1 MSDTTVELGRFNGL
15 TLDDPVLG
23 ALDENVLDGGITFQ
37 DVTEFVFGVSVT
49 RGRNR
54 DLNRT
59 NAGSVGVQF
68 RNESRAF
75 DPAFPGSQY
84 RRFTFPRL
92 PVRVQTDGTP
102 VFTGLIDDWDFT
114 YELGGNSVASITGS
128 DAFTLF
134 ARETVDTTGPEEL
147 SGARV
152 DRVLDSVKIAWPQLD
167 RDVETGNATL
177 AADVVDGNALAY
189 LQAVEESEAGLIFMD
204 KQGRVAFR
212 ERLFQPAVD
221 VPTFADGNNGIPYD
235 VLAITYGTDLL
246 ANDVTVTSV
255 EGTATAVD
263 TTSRIVYGVTEL
275 SVDTLLASGSL
286 QGLAD
291 FILFRYSKPEYRVES
306 IGVNLDALTSTQ
318 REDVLGLELGD
329 QANLVFNPGPGGAIS
344 VRNRIIGIEHDIQLD
359 THRVRFSLEALP
371 FDFFIL
377 DDSVFGKLDNTDGVL
392 GF

>member
-15 TLDDPVLG
+15 TLDDPILG
-23 ALDENVLDGGITFQ
+23 ALDENVLDGGITFE

-68 RNESRAF
+68 RNESRPF
-75 DPAFPGSQY
+75 DPALPSSQF

-92 PVRVQTDGTP
+92 PVRVKTDGSA
-102 VFTGLIDDWDFT
+102 VFTGLIDDWNFT
-114 YELGGNSVASITGS
+114 YELGGNAVASLVGS
-128 DAFTLF
+128 DAFSLF
-134 ARETVDTTGPEEL
+134 ARETVDTTAPEEL
-147 SGARV
+147 SGERV
-152 DRVLDSVKIAWPQLD
+152 DRILDAVKIPWPQLD
-167 RDVETGNATL
+167 RDVETGNATF
-177 AADVVDGNALAY
+177 AADVVEGNALAY
-189 LQAVEESEAGLIFMD
+189 LQAIEESEAGLVFMD

-212 ERLFQPAVD
+212 QRLFQPATD
-221 VPTFADGNNGIPYD
+221 VITFSDGNGIPYD
-235 VLAITYGTDLL
+235 VVAITYGTDLL

-263 TTSRIVYGVTEL
+263 ATSRIVYGVTEL
-275 SVDTLLASGSL
+275 EIDSLLASGSL

-291 FILFRYSKPEYRVES
+291 FILFRYSEPEYRVES
-306 IGVNLDALTSTQ
+306 IGVNLRALTPSQ
-318 REDVLGLELGD
+318 REDVLALELGD

-344 VRNRIIGIEHDIQLD
+344 VRNRIIGIEHDVGID
-359 THRVRFSLEALP
+359 FHTMRFSLEALP

-377 DDSVFGKLDNTDGVL
+377 DDATFGKLDNTDGVL